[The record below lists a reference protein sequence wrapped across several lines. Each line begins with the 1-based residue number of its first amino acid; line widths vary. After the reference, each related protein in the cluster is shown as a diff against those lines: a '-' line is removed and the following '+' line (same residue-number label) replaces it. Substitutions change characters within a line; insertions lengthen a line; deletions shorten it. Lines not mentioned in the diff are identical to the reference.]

1 MLIPPTDSLDVMSFP
16 RSTLS
21 ESPERTSEIESELLG
36 LFERFRVPLLRY
48 VVSIG
53 LSPHDGEEI
62 IQEVFLSLFRH
73 LQSGKSRH
81 NLCGWIFRVAH
92 NLALKQRTACQ
103 RWYKMTSIDLD
114 IALQQSDPSPNP
126 EEQVSFGQRRARL
139 LAVLQALPEEDR
151 HCLCLRAEGLRYREI
166 ASVLGISLGSVS
178 ISLTR
183 SLARLARAEGR

>member
-1 MLIPPTDSLDVMSFP
+1 MLIPPTDSLDVMPFQ
-16 RSTLS
+16 RSTVS
-21 ESPERTSEIESELLG
+21 ESPGKASEIESEILG

-48 VVSIG
+48 VISIG

-62 IQEVFLSLFRH
+62 IQEVFLALFRH

-81 NLCGWIFRVAH
+81 NLRGWIFRVAH
-92 NLALKQRTACQ
+92 NLALKQRTASQ
-103 RWYKMTSIDLD
+103 RWYKMTSNDVD
-114 IALQQSDPSPNP
+114 IAFQQSDPSPNP
-126 EEQVSFGQRRARL
+126 EEQVSFGQKRARL
-139 LAVLQALPEEDR
+139 QAVLQALPENDR
-151 HCLCLRAEGLRYREI
+151 HCLCLRAEGLRYRDI